1 MQGTHYS
8 SALLDTII
16 KRKEAKE
23 KAGKTF
29 EGNLLLQLIADE
41 LRNWSND
48 DLFAL
53 YTEFECPVVTHEEM
67 EERDFSEYDNPI
79 SLIRFAIGLQV
90 EQLVKTFFPD
100 PEHSTVFLE
109 TISYLHQN
117 LEDLAGYVNLQLEKD
132 GLQENERTLLGDVIE
147 HINDAHWNI
156 DIENLE
162 AELTG
167 F

>member
-1 MQGTHYS
+1 MQGTHHS

-23 KAGKTF
+23 KAGQTF

-53 YTEFECPVVTHEEM
+53 YTEFECPVVEHTDM
-67 EERDFSEYDNPI
+67 EERDFDQFDNPI
-79 SLIRFAIGLQV
+79 SLMRFAVGVQV

-100 PEHSTVFLE
+100 PEHSTVFTD
-109 TISYLHQN
+109 TISYIQQN
-117 LEDLAGYVNLQLEKD
+117 LLDLAGYVNLQLDKD
-132 GLQENERTLLGDVIE
+132 GLHEDERRLLGDVIE
-147 HINDAHWNI
+147 HLNDAHYNT
-156 DIENLE
+156 DLENLE
-162 AELTG
+162 A
-167 F
+167 